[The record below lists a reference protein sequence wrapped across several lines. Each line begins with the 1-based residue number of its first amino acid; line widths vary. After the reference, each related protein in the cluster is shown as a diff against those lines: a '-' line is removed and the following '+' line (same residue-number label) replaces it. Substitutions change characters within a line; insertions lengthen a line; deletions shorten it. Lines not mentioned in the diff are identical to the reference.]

1 MERQGQMWKR
11 FHPQLKPLITDVGI
25 FEGFPFRSYNIMYN
39 FVPNAHWTGGQTKNL
54 DIKVE
59 SYRIPISVL
68 NYV

>member
-1 MERQGQMWKR
+1 MERQGQMWKK
-11 FHPQLKPLITDVGI
+11 FHLKLKPLIAEV
-25 FEGFPFRSYNIMYN
+25 FLKASLFALIMYN